1 MVTIRLSRVGTKK
14 KPFYH
19 VVVTD
24 SRNKRD
30 GRLIE
35 RLGFY
40 NPMATGQDIPMKLAE
55 WIAGVALKN
64 KILPIIYLLIIFYG
78 VPLIIIILGS

>member
-1 MVTIRLSRVGTKK
+1 M
-14 KPFYH
+14 
-19 VVVTD
+19 VVTD

-40 NPMATGQDIPMKLAE
+40 NPMATGQDVSIKLDAQR
-55 WIAGVALKN
+55 IN
-64 KILPIIYLLIIFYG
+64 Y
-78 VPLIIIILGS
+78 